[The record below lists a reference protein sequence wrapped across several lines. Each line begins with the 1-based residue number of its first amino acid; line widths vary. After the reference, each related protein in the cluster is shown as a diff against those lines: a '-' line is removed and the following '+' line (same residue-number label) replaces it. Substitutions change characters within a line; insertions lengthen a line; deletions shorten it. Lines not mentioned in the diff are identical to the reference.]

1 MDFNAIINLG
11 VVAAGLLFGALL
23 RARVKLLQRYLIPS
37 AIIGGFFLLLFYNFV
52 APRINLNADFL
63 GDLVYH
69 LLNISFIAM
78 ALRNPSDEKPSDG
91 SGRKAFVQNVIAIF
105 GQYGLQCFFGLLATL
120 VMILTF
126 FPDLFF
132 QYVTLFLPSRISIKH
147 GWKKRC
153 PFLVRHNKRLSK
165 TRYPNASNIRA
176 ALRHAF
182 YDCKYAVSY
191 TCNVDLM
198 LVMLSGYRVI
208 PVFL

>member
-1 MDFNAIINLG
+1 MCSLFTYIRPVSEHPHNLCNTVHFVRHQPGNLG
-11 VVAAGLLFGALL
+11 
-23 RARVKLLQRYLIPS
+23 
-37 AIIGGFFLLLFYNFV
+37 
-52 APRINLNADFL
+52 
-63 GDLVYH
+63 
-69 LLNISFIAM
+69 
-78 ALRNPSDEKPSDG
+78 KP
-91 SGRKAFVQNVIAIF
+91 
-105 GQYGLQCFFGLLATL
+105 
-120 VMILTF
+120 F
-126 FPDLFF
+126 FPNLFF

-147 GWKKRC
+147 GRKKRC

-176 ALRHAF
+176 ALRHVF